1 MKLPEKNRMAMSLL
15 LQAKSTWG
23 LSDLLRGTMVR
34 ALGSLFAK

>member
-1 MKLPEKNRMAMSLL
+1 MKLPEKNRMAMNL